1 MPSLYPG
8 LLAAWYDSFLLPLQN
23 GSQGLAKD
31 TSWDVLWEHN
41 SWSAKQENVS
51 RGFFGGLLFFGWQQM
66 EICTSGRGR
75 EDSRDAHS
83 GAAFWPRG
91 CSLRLNT

>member
-1 MPSLYPG
+1 
-8 LLAAWYDSFLLPLQN
+8 
-23 GSQGLAKD
+23 
-31 TSWDVLWEHN
+31 
-41 SWSAKQENVS
+41 
-51 RGFFGGLLFFGWQQM
+51 M